1 MKYCGDWIK
10 EGLEH
15 PYLENNW
22 DSDKFLEDNLE
33 GWMGGMREAKSL
45 TGRATPRSPAMLT
58 ENEIPVKTL
67 NMSHLLNGILL
78 FIITF
83 H

>member
-1 MKYCGDWIK
+1 MGTGSRKALSILIWKITGR
-10 EGLEH
+10 E
-15 PYLENNW
+15 
-22 DSDKFLEDNLE
+22 SDKFLEDNLE
-33 GWMGGMREAKSL
+33 GWMGSMREAKSL
-45 TGRATPRSPAMLT
+45 TGRATPLSPAKLT